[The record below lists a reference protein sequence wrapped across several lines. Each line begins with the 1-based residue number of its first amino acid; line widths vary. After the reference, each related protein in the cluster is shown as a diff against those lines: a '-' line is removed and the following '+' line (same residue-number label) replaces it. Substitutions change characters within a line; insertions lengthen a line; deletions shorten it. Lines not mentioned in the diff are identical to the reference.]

1 MPTWPSATKAST
13 ANVDAGTD
21 QISLARADIKQNMDN
36 VNDIIDI
43 FNIAS
48 PSNGDLMQ
56 YSSSTTKWEKVSA
69 ATVGQTAQLIIP
81 FTGWV
86 VSEAAADGYTSSAGA
101 EARKF
106 RQALLGGA
114 YYLRG
119 PNTAPTLTAAAST
132 YGSISGASV
141 TRATPTLVEPT
152 GYSFSLSGGN
162 YAGNIT
168 NGVLNS
174 TGSFEIRTNSG
185 SGVVGLSNGQ
195 STKVWYATG
204 YDNYVTLP
212 TGTYTVEIRTAN
224 TSSTAWTNTYT
235 YNSVLNSN
243 NDTIDNMSVYNRT
256 DNVMITAQDDAQFTP
271 SDTQLNPAAWPVNS
285 MAVFTLSGTKNIQ
298 FVNRVNS
305 NTINAATDDA
315 LGIHVAA
322 GSQTF
327 TSGDLTPQVSGST
340 FHFFKNNAY
349 IPAKL
354 GWVTLVPNT
363 WIVITKLS

>member
-1 MPTWPSATKAST
+1 MTTWPSATKAST

-56 YSSSTTKWEKVSA
+56 YSSSTEKWEKVASTA
-69 ATVGQTAQLIIP
+69 VGQTAQLIIP

-86 VSEAAADGYTSSAGA
+86 VTQAAADGNTSSAGA
-101 EARKF
+101 EARTF

-119 PNTAPTLTAAAST
+119 VGTAPTLTAAENT
-132 YGSISGASV
+132 YGTISGASV

-174 TGSFEIRTNSG
+174 TGAFSFTTNLGAGNGSSSG
-185 SGVVGLSNGQ
+185 RC
-195 STKVWYATG
+195 WYATG
-204 YDNYVTLP
+204 YNNYVTLP

-224 TSSTAWTNTYT
+224 TSSSAWTNTYT
-235 YNSVLNSN
+235 YHNLLNSN

-256 DNVMITAQDDAQFTP
+256 DNVMITAQDEPSYTP

-298 FVNRVNS
+298 FVNRVNP
-305 NTINAATDDA
+305 NTVDNSTDDA
-315 LGIHVAA
+315 LGIYISG
-322 GSQTF
+322 GSQSY
-327 TSGDLTPQVSGST
+327 TSGDLTPQSSGNT
-340 FHFFKNNAY
+340 WHFYKNSAY

>member
-21 QISLARADIKQNMDN
+21 QISLARADIKQNIDN
-36 VNDIIDI
+36 VNDIIDTL
-43 FNIAS
+43 NIGS
-48 PSNGDLMQ
+48 PTNGDLMQ
-56 YSSSTTKWEKVSA
+56 YSSSTSKWEKVSA
-69 ATVGQTAQLIIP
+69 TSVGQTAQLIIP

-86 VSEAAADGYTSSAGA
+86 VSEAAADSNTSSAGA

-119 PNTAPTLTAAAST
+119 PSTAPALTAAADT
-132 YGSISGASV
+132 YGTITGASV

-152 GYSFSLSGGN
+152 GYSFSISGGN

-174 TGSFEIRTNSG
+174 TGPFSFTTNVGSG
-185 SGVVGLSNGQ
+185 SGSSSGRC
-195 STKVWYATG
+195 WYATG

-224 TSSTAWTNTYT
+224 TSSSAWTNTHT
-235 YNSVLNSN
+235 YHSGLNSD

-256 DNVMITAQDDAQFTP
+256 DNVMITPQNEAGFTP

-298 FVNRVNS
+298 FVNRVNP
-305 NTINAATDDA
+305 NTIDTATDDA
-315 LGIHVAA
+315 LGIK
-322 GSQTF
+322 TINLENF
-327 TSGDLTPQVSGST
+327 TSGDLTPQSSGST
-340 FHFFKNNAY
+340 WHFFKNSAY

>member
-13 ANVDAGTD
+13 TNVDAGTD

-48 PSNGDLMQ
+48 PTNGDLMQ

-69 ATVGQTAQLIIP
+69 TSVGQTAQLIIP

-86 VSEAAADGYTSSAGA
+86 VSEAAADSNTSSAGA

-119 PNTAPTLTAAAST
+119 PSTAPTLTAAADT
-132 YGSISGASV
+132 YGTISGASV

-174 TGSFEIRTNSG
+174 TGAFAFTTNVGNGAGSSG
-185 SGVVGLSNGQ
+185 RC
-195 STKVWYATG
+195 WYATG

-224 TSSTAWTNTYT
+224 TSSTAWTNSYT
-235 YNSVLNSN
+235 YNSQLNSN

-298 FVNRVNS
+298 FVNRVNP
-305 NTINAATDDA
+305 NTIDSATDDA
-315 LGIHVAA
+315 LGIRVQT
-322 GSQTF
+322 SETF
-327 TSGDLTPQVSGST
+327 TSGDLTPQTSGTT

>member
-13 ANVDAGTD
+13 TNVDAGTD

-48 PSNGDLMQ
+48 PTNGDLMQ
-56 YSSSTTKWEKVSA
+56 YNSSTTKWEKVASTA
-69 ATVGQTAQLIIP
+69 IGQTAQLIIP

-86 VSEAAADGYTSSAGA
+86 VTEAAADSNTSSAGA

-106 RQALLGGA
+106 RQSLLGGA

-119 PNTAPTLTAAAST
+119 PSTAPSLTAAADT
-132 YGSISGASV
+132 YGTISGASV

-162 YAGNIT
+162 FAGNIT

-174 TGSFEIRTNSG
+174 TGAFAFTTNVGAGSNSG
-185 SGVVGLSNGQ
+185 SGRC
-195 STKVWYATG
+195 WYATG

-224 TSSTAWTNTYT
+224 TSSTAWTNSYT
-235 YNSVLNSN
+235 YHNQLNSN

-256 DNVMITAQDDAQFTP
+256 DQVFITPQNEAGFTP
-271 SDTQLNPAAWPVNS
+271 SDTQLNPTAWPVNS

-298 FVNRVNS
+298 FVNRVDR
-305 NTINAATDDA
+305 NTIETVTQDA
-315 LGIHVAA
+315 LGIRTNSSEAY
-322 GSQTF
+322 
-327 TSGDLTPQVSGST
+327 TSGDLTPQSSGQT
-340 FHFFKNNAY
+340 WHFFKNSAY